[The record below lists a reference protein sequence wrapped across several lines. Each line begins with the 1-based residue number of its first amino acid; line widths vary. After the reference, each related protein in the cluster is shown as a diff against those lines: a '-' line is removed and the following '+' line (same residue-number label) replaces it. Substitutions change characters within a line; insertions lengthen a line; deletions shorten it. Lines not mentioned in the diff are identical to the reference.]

1 MHALE
6 AMREAAVQHG
16 RGASF
21 NSTLEDL
28 RGKFESATQH
38 QSFWQL
44 LMDQQVTLIST
55 EEDPG
60 TEVSAAEADN
70 FLKQHASKGQ
80 ASVML
85 LPQLGPYRR

>member
-1 MHALE
+1 
-6 AMREAAVQHG
+6 MREAAVQHG

-44 LMDQQVTLIST
+44 LMDQQVTLVST

-85 LPQLGPYRR
+85 LPQLGP